1 MSAPVDAPDLFI
13 HSPLAMF
20 YLDAQTL
27 RFLDVND
34 AAINLYG
41 WGHDEFV
48 AMSMEKLLSP
58 AEVAD
63 FQNHIRRLHD
73 PLASADGKGATWRHD
88 TKEQERV
95 LVVEVVLQR
104 VRLNGRAALHA
115 TVIDRSVETHAE
127 EENRELAD
135 VLNRAADAIIVCD
148 FEREVLFWNEGAER
162 TYGWSA
168 EEVLGR
174 KVDEIL
180 GMTNDMVLG
189 CMSGLMVKGEWR
201 GQLSHLS
208 KKGVPKLV
216 EGRWTLARDEGGQ
229 PKSMLLIHTDITES
243 KKMEIQFLR
252 TQRLESLGSLASGIA
267 HDLNNILSPIMM
279 ATGILKDS
287 LDEDAR
293 KMLQIIEDSAVRG
306 AGIVK
311 QVLTFARGVEGERV
325 MLQPKH
331 LVSEMT
337 KVMVQTFPKNVDIQT
352 HFAKE
357 PWMVNGDATQIHQVL
372 LNLCVNA
379 RDAME
384 ERGGALR
391 VTCSNEEVD
400 ADLALLNPDAQ
411 VGPHVCFS
419 VADTG
424 SGISREVMKKIY
436 DPFFTTKEQG
446 KGTGLGLAT
455 VIGIVKSHKG
465 FLLLE
470 SEVGMGTT
478 FRVYIPADREAKVEK
493 KKKVTAA
500 ELRGNGEQ
508 LLIVDDEA
516 TIREALVATLSA
528 NGYTCFTA
536 EDGTDALALYFERK
550 QTIALVIT
558 DLHMAMMDGIT
569 LARSIR
575 RVSPEAKIVVSSG
588 HIDKESQTALNGL
601 AVQSILEK
609 PYTAEKLL
617 RCVKAVLHPESAVA

>member
-1 MSAPVDAPDLFI
+1 MDP
-13 HSPLAMF
+13 
-20 YLDAQTL
+20 QTL

-34 AAINLYG
+34 AAVTLYG
-41 WGHDEFV
+41 WSHEEFV

-58 AEVAD
+58 MDVPALK
-63 FQNHIRRLHD
+63 NYSRRVSD
-73 PLASADGKGATWRHD
+73 PLASGDGQRATWRQD
-88 TKEQERV
+88 TKGQKVV
-95 LVVEVVLQR
+95 LVVELAMQAVS
-104 VRLNGRAALHA
+104 LNGRSAIHA
-115 TVIDRSVETHAE
+115 TVIDRTAEVHAE
-127 EENRELAD
+127 EENRELAE

-162 TYGWSA
+162 IYGWSS

-180 GMTNDMVLG
+180 GMKTEVMLG
-189 CMSGLMVKGEWR
+189 SMSGLMVKGEWA
-201 GQLSHLS
+201 GQMNHGC
-208 KKGVPKLV
+208 KKGMKALV
-216 EGRWTLARDEGGQ
+216 ESRWSLARDENGQ
-229 PKSMLLIHTDITES
+229 PKSMLMINTDITES
-243 KKMEIQFLR
+243 KKMETQFLR
-252 TQRLESLGSLASGIA
+252 TQRLESLGTLAGGIA

-287 LDEDAR
+287 LHGDDG

-331 LVSEMT
+331 LISEMA

-352 HFAKE
+352 NFAKD

-379 RDAME
+379 RDAMGE
-384 ERGGALR
+384 KGGTLR
-391 VTCSNEEVD
+391 VSCSNVEVD
-400 ADLALLNPDAQ
+400 ADMTLLNPDAE

-419 VADTG
+419 VVDTG
-424 SGISREVMKKIY
+424 SGMTPEVMKKIF

-455 VIGIVKSHKG
+455 VIGIIKSHKG
-465 FLLLE
+465 FMLLD
-470 SEVGMGTT
+470 SEVGVGTT
-478 FRVYIPADREAKVEK
+478 FRVYIPADREAKAEK
-493 KKKVTAA
+493 KKALSNV

-528 NGYTCFTA
+528 NGYTCYTA

-550 QTIALVIT
+550 QAIALVIT
-558 DLHMAMMDGIT
+558 DLHMGMMDGIT
-569 LARSIR
+569 LSRAIR
-575 RVSPEAKIVVSSG
+575 RVSPDAKIVVSSG
-588 HIDKESQTALNGL
+588 HIDKENHAVLSGL
-601 AVQSILEK
+601 GIQSILEK

-617 RCVKAVLHPESAVA
+617 RCVKATLHPEMVKS